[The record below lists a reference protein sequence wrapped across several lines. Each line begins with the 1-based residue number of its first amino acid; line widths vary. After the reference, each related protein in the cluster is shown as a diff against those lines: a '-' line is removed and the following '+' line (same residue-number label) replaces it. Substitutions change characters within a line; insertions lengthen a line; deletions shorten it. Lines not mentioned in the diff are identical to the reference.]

1 MPSSLF
7 FFRTPKP
14 NEKSLATTPAKL
26 ARRDMSKQEETAKIK
41 AKVIRLI
48 TEGCTVEDA
57 MRQVGRSAKLWDYY
71 RSTDKEF
78 KETVDKVRAAR
89 SKHGRIQ
96 SEESL
101 EMDFRTFR
109 KEYLEADTFPHQMN
123 IINLLEGND
132 PEWMHD
138 SMQYEKGRPQYVLV
152 NVPPEHA
159 KSMTTSIDY
168 PVYRICMDPNIR
180 IMIVSKSQQ
189 KATEFIYAIKQRLTH
204 PSWQKL
210 QLCLLYTSPSPRDKR
225 QSRMPSSA

>member
-1 MPSSLF
+1 
-7 FFRTPKP
+7 
-14 NEKSLATTPAKL
+14 
-26 ARRDMSKQEETAKIK
+26 MSKQEETAKIK

-123 IINLLEGND
+123 IINLL
-132 PEWMHD
+132 
-138 SMQYEKGRPQYVLV
+138 
-152 NVPPEHA
+152 
-159 KSMTTSIDY
+159 
-168 PVYRICMDPNIR
+168 
-180 IMIVSKSQQ
+180 
-189 KATEFIYAIKQRLTH
+189 
-204 PSWQKL
+204 
-210 QLCLLYTSPSPRDKR
+210 
-225 QSRMPSSA
+225 